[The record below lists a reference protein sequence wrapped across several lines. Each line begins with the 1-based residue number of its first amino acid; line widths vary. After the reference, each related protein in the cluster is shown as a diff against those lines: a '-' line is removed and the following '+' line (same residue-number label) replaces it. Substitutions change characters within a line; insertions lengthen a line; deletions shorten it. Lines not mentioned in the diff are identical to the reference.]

1 MKKWW
6 MKGLAVALCAGML
19 APAAAVSVPGIG
31 MTVYAKEQEEQKP
44 ADGGNTTKITNE
56 KLLSAVNLLK
66 AQKISLQPNEEQ
78 AKKLDEKLMES

>member
-31 MTVYAKEQEEQKP
+31 MTVYA
-44 ADGGNTTKITNE
+44 TNNGAGISGTDNP
-56 KLLSAVNLLK
+56 KKDVNPK
-66 AQKISLQPNEEQ
+66 
-78 AKKLDEKLMES
+78 

>member
-31 MTVYAKEQEEQKP
+31 MTVYAEEP
-44 ADGGNTTKITNE
+44 ATPTPGMNNTKKDENTTF
-56 KLLSAVNLLK
+56 
-66 AQKISLQPNEEQ
+66 
-78 AKKLDEKLMES
+78 AKKVSPFVCCN